1 MRTRP
6 LLLAFL
12 LASALST
19 HAVGQTPL
27 GAAQPSATQPAEV
40 QPAAVQPAEVQP
52 AAPQPA
58 AAQSAAPQPAAVKS
72 APATAPGTAASTG
85 PEVKIKDTE
94 QAPGIVAKSGK
105 DSAGHETLS
114 VDFPEEEIRNI
125 LRNVADL
132 FELNLVIPETL
143 QGKTTVKLRDVT
155 WRQIFQVVLSPVGYT
170 YIEDGTIIKI
180 VSNESLQQEP
190 TSTEVFVLNYARA
203 ADILPTITSLVDAA
217 AGGKIVVDA
226 RSNAL
231 VITERPTRFNRI
243 RPIIESLDRATDQV
257 MIESKF
263 VEVSDSNIKNIGAN
277 WASLQNYHVNA
288 LPSGGV
294 TRTRTETLSDGNS
307 VNTTNQNGT
316 SGSTAN
322 TTTAGQN
329 SSSTNSNTVTS
340 TGGVAT
346 GTSTTG
352 GTGAITNALTSTIQ
366 SGLTSAG
373 GTTLGLLNS
382 ITNTGGTDRTLTAVF
397 SADQFSLILSALSS
411 LNKTRIVSN
420 PTIVT
425 LNNTEA
431 TINVGEEYPI
441 PKYQYNQQTGN
452 LEVNGFDYH
461 SIGVNLKV
469 TPQVNA
475 RGFVK
480 LNIDPE
486 VSARGVNVT
495 FGSASIPIIATRK
508 AHTQVSLRDGST
520 LGIGGMMRK
529 QTTNGSTKVPFL
541 GDIPILGN
549 AFKSKS
555 KDEETTNLLIFITA
569 KVVSA
574 EGASTEQ
581 IFDANQVRNIELRQS
596 DLPGNRETTSALLPE
611 EEPAKATKKSWF
623 GPGQTEAK

>member
-1 MRTRP
+1 MRTSS
-6 LLLAFL
+6 LLLTLL

-19 HAVGQTPL
+19 PALGQTSL
-27 GAAQPSATQPAEV
+27 GAAQPAATQPSV
-40 QPAAVQPAEVQP
+40 
-52 AAPQPA
+52 PQPA
-58 AAQSAAPQPAAVKS
+58 ATPPAATKS
-72 APATAPGTAASTG
+72 APATVSAPAPAPAVPAG
-85 PEVKIKDTE
+85 PEVRIKDIE
-94 QAPGIVAKSGK
+94 LAPGVAAKSGK
-105 DSAGHETLS
+105 DASGHDTLS

-132 FELNLVIPETL
+132 FELNLVIPESL

-170 YIEDGTIIKI
+170 YVEDGSIIKI

-190 TSTEVFVLNYARA
+190 TSTEVFILNYARA
-203 ADILPTITSLVDAA
+203 ADILPTVTSLVDAA
-217 AGGKIVVDA
+217 AGGRIVVDA

-263 VEVSDSNIKNIGAN
+263 IEVTDSDIKNLGAN
-277 WASLQNYHVNA
+277 WASLQNYHIGA
-288 LPSGGV
+288 APSGTT
-294 TRTRTETLSDGNS
+294 TRTRGQTLGD
-307 VNTTNQNGT
+307 TNQVTNDNSNGT
-316 SGSTAN
+316 TGSTGT

-329 SSSTNSNTVTS
+329 SGSTTGNTVTS
-340 TGGVAT
+340 TGGVVT

-352 GTGAITNALTSTIQ
+352 STGAITNALTSTLQ
-366 SGLTSAG
+366 SGTTTS
-373 GTTLGLLNS
+373 GTTALSLLNS
-382 ITNTGGTDRTLTAVF
+382 IANTGGTTRDLQAVF
-397 SADQFSLILSALSS
+397 SADQFSLVLSALST

-441 PKYQYNQQTGN
+441 PRYQYNQQTGSF
-452 LEVNGFDYH
+452 EVSGFEYRP
-461 SIGVNLKV
+461 IGIILKV

-480 LNIDPE
+480 LNLDPE
-486 VSARGVNVT
+486 VSLRSGVST
-495 FGSASIPIIATRK
+495 FGTASIPIIATRK
-508 AHTQVSLRDGST
+508 AHTQVSLKDGST

-529 QTTNGSTKVPFL
+529 QTTNGTSKVPLL
-541 GDIPILGN
+541 GDIPILGY
-549 AFKSKS
+549 AFKSTTH
-555 KDEETTNLLIFITA
+555 DEETTNLLIFITA

-574 EGASTEQ
+574 EGASVET
-581 IFDANQVRNIELRQS
+581 IFDPNQVRDLELRKS
-596 DLPGNRETTSALLPE
+596 DLPGYRETTSAMLPDE
-611 EEPAKATKKSWF
+611 ASAKAAKKSWF
-623 GPGQTEAK
+623 GSGKTEAK

>member
-1 MRTRP
+1 MRTSSLFFA
-6 LLLAFL
+6 LLLAG
-12 LASALST
+12 ALST
-19 HAVGQTPL
+19 QALRQTPL
-27 GAAQPSATQPAEV
+27 AAAQPPADKS
-40 QPAAVQPAEVQP
+40 AAVAPRPVLEQPTPAVARPVSLPPAVAPSTATPASVVPVAAPAP
-52 AAPQPA
+52 AAPA
-58 AAQSAAPQPAAVKS
+58 
-72 APATAPGTAASTG
+72 G
-85 PEVKIKDTE
+85 PEVKIKDTD
-94 QAPGIVAKSGK
+94 QTPGVATKSGK
-105 DSAGHETLS
+105 DASGHETLS
-114 VDFPEEEIRNI
+114 VDFPDEEIRNI

-170 YIEDGTIIKI
+170 YVEDGSIIKI

-203 ADILPTITSLVDAA
+203 ADILPTITSLVDSA

-263 VEVSDSNIKNIGAN
+263 VEVTDSNIKNLGTN
-277 WASLQNYHVNA
+277 WASLQNYHVGA
-288 LPSGGV
+288 LPSGSFN
-294 TRTRTETLSDGNS
+294 RTRGQTLSDGSNGTATS
-307 VNTTNQNGT
+307 QNGT
-316 SGSTAN
+316 TGSTG
-322 TTTAGQN
+322 TTVNSGQ
-329 SSSTNSNTVTS
+329 SSGSTNSNNVTA
-340 TGGVAT
+340 TGGVVTGTSAT
-346 GTSTTG
+346 GT
-352 GTGAITNALTSTIQ
+352 TGALTNALTSVTQ
-366 SGLTSAG
+366 SGTTSTGDTA
-373 GTTLGLLNS
+373 LGLLNT
-382 ITNTGGTDRTLTAVF
+382 IANTGGTEKVLTAVF
-397 SADQFSLILSALSS
+397 SADQFNVVLSALTTLS
-411 LNKTRIVSN
+411 KTRIVSN

-452 LEVNGFDYH
+452 LEVNGFDYR
-461 SIGVNLKV
+461 SIGINLKV

-480 LNIDPE
+480 LNLDPE

-495 FGSASIPIIATRK
+495 FGSAQIPIIATRK
-508 AHTQVSLRDGST
+508 AHTQVSLKDGST

-529 QTTNGSTKVPFL
+529 QTTNGTSKVPLL
-541 GDIPILGN
+541 GDIPILGYL
-549 AFKSKS
+549 FKSKS
-555 KDEETTNLLIFITA
+555 KDDETTNLLIFITA

-574 EGASTEQ
+574 EGASVEQ
-581 IFDANQVRNIELRQS
+581 VFDPNQVRDMELKQS
-596 DLPGNRETTSALLPE
+596 DLPGYRETKSAVLPADD
-611 EEPAKATKKSWF
+611 PAKAKKPWF
-623 GPGQTEAK
+623 SSRKPEAQ

>member
-6 LLLAFL
+6 LLFTFL
-12 LASALST
+12 LASALSA

-27 GAAQPSATQPAEV
+27 GAAQPSATQPAAVQPVAV
-40 QPAAVQPAEVQP
+40 QPAATQPAVT
-52 AAPQPA
+52 
-58 AAQSAAPQPAAVKS
+58 KS
-72 APATAPGTAASTG
+72 APAAAPSSVAPAAAPAAPAG
-85 PEVKIKDTE
+85 PEIRIKDTE
-94 QAPGIVAKSGK
+94 LAPGVAAKSGK
-105 DSAGHETLS
+105 DASGHDTLS

-132 FELNLVIPETL
+132 FELNLVIPESL

-155 WRQIFQVVLSPVGYT
+155 WRQIFQVVLGPVGYT
-170 YIEDGTIIKI
+170 YVEDGSIIKI

-190 TSTEVFVLNYARA
+190 TSTEVFILNYARA

-263 VEVSDSNIKNIGAN
+263 VEVTDSDVKNLGVN
-277 WASLQNYHVNA
+277 WASLQNYHLGANPA
-288 LPSGGV
+288 G
-294 TRTRTETLSDGNS
+294 TFNRTRGQTVSDGNTG
-307 VNTTNQNGT
+307 NTTNQNGT
-316 SGSTAN
+316 TGSTVNSAN
-322 TTTAGQN
+322 ANQNTGSTTNN
-329 SSSTNSNTVTS
+329 SVTS
-340 TGGVAT
+340 TGGVVT

-352 GTGAITNALTSTIQ
+352 STGSITNTLTSTVA
-366 SGLTSAG
+366 S
-373 GTTLGLLNS
+373 GTTTSGDTTLSLLNS
-382 ITNTGGTDRTLTAVF
+382 IANTGGTDRALTAVF
-397 SADQFSLILSALSS
+397 SADQFGLVLSALTA

-441 PKYQYNQQTGN
+441 PRYQYNQQTGSF
-452 LEVNGFDYH
+452 EVSGFEYRP
-461 SIGVNLKV
+461 IGIILKV

-480 LNIDPE
+480 LNLDPE
-486 VSARGVNVT
+486 VSLRSGVST
-495 FGSASIPIIATRK
+495 FGTASIPIIATRK

-529 QTTNGSTKVPFL
+529 QTTSGTTKIPVL
-541 GDIPILGN
+541 GDIPILGY
-549 AFKSKS
+549 AFKTKS

-574 EGASTEQ
+574 EGASVEQ
-581 IFDANQVRNIELRQS
+581 IFDPNQVRDIGLRKT
-596 DLPGNRETTSALLPE
+596 DLPGYREPTSAMLPDE
-611 EEPAKATKKSWF
+611 DPSKAGKKSWF
-623 GPGQTEAK
+623 GSGKTEAK

>member
-1 MRTRP
+1 MRTSS
-6 LLLAFL
+6 LLLTLL

-19 HAVGQTPL
+19 HALGQTPL
-27 GAAQPSATQPAEV
+27 GAAQPSATQPAV
-40 QPAAVQPAEVQP
+40 AQPVATQPAAT
-52 AAPQPA
+52 
-58 AAQSAAPQPAAVKS
+58 KS
-72 APATAPGTAASTG
+72 APAAAPSSVAPVPAPAPAAPAA

-94 QAPGIVAKSGK
+94 PVPGVAAKSGK
-105 DSAGHETLS
+105 DAAGHDTLS

-132 FELNLVIPETL
+132 FELNLVIPESL

-155 WRQIFQVVLSPVGYT
+155 WRQIFQVVLGPVGYT
-170 YIEDGTIIKI
+170 YVEDGSIIKI

-190 TSTEVFVLNYARA
+190 TSTEVFILNYARA

-257 MIESKF
+257 MIETKF
-263 VEVSDSNIKNIGAN
+263 VEVTDSDVKNLGVN
-277 WASLQNYHVNA
+277 WASLQNYHVAAN
-288 LPSGGV
+288 PSG
-294 TRTRTETLSDGNS
+294 TFNRTSGQTTSDGN
-307 VNTTNQNGT
+307 NGTTTNQNGT
-316 SGSTAN
+316 TGSTAN

-329 SSSTNSNTVTS
+329 TGSTTNNSVTS
-340 TGGVAT
+340 TGGVVT

-352 GTGAITNALTSTIQ
+352 STGDITNVITNTIA
-366 SGLTSAG
+366 S
-373 GTTLGLLNS
+373 GTTTSGDSTLNLLNS
-382 ITNTGGTDRTLTAVF
+382 IANTGATDRALTAVF
-397 SADQFSLILSALSS
+397 SADQFGLVLSALSA

-441 PKYQYNQQTGN
+441 PRYQYNQQTGSF
-452 LEVNGFDYH
+452 EVSGFEYRP
-461 SIGVNLKV
+461 IGIILKV

-480 LNIDPE
+480 LNLDPE
-486 VSARGVNVT
+486 VSLRSGVST
-495 FGSASIPIIATRK
+495 FGTASIPIIATRK

-529 QTTNGSTKVPFL
+529 QTTNGTTKLPVL
-541 GDIPILGN
+541 GDIPILGY
-549 AFKSKS
+549 AFKTKS

-581 IFDANQVRNIELRQS
+581 IFDPNQVRNMALRRS
-596 DLPGNRETTSALLPE
+596 DLPGYRETTSAVLPDE
-611 EEPAKATKKSWF
+611 DPAKAKKSWF
-623 GPGQTEAK
+623 GLGKTEAK

>member
-1 MRTRP
+1 MRTSP
-6 LLLAFL
+6 LLLTIL
-12 LASALST
+12 LVSALST
-19 HAVGQTPL
+19 HALGQTPL
-27 GAAQPSATQPAEV
+27 GSAQPSSAQPSAV
-40 QPAAVQPAEVQP
+40 QPAATQPAATQP
-52 AAPQPA
+52 AAP
-58 AAQSAAPQPAAVKS
+58 KS
-72 APATAPGTAASTG
+72 APAASPASVAPAPAPAAPAG

-94 QAPGIVAKSGK
+94 LAPGVAAKSGK
-105 DSAGHETLS
+105 DAAGHDTLS

-132 FELNLVIPETL
+132 FELNLVIPESL

-155 WRQIFQVVLSPVGYT
+155 WRQIFQVVLNPVGYT
-170 YIEDGTIIKI
+170 YVEDGSIIKI

-190 TSTEVFVLNYARA
+190 TSTEVFILNYARA

-263 VEVSDSNIKNIGAN
+263 VEVTDSDVKNLGVN
-277 WASLQNYHVNA
+277 WASLQNYHLGVN
-288 LPSGGV
+288 PSG
-294 TRTRTETLSDGNS
+294 TFNRTRGQTLSDGSNG
-307 VNTTNQNGT
+307 NTVNQNGT
-316 SGSTAN
+316 TGSTAN

-329 SSSTNSNTVTS
+329 TGSTTSNNVTS
-340 TGGVAT
+340 TGGVVT

-352 GTGAITNALTSTIQ
+352 STGDITNAITNTIA
-366 SGLTSAG
+366 S
-373 GTTLGLLNS
+373 GTTTSGDTTLNLLNS
-382 ITNTGGTDRTLTAVF
+382 IANTGGTDRALTAVF
-397 SADQFSLILSALSS
+397 TADQFGLVLSALTA

-441 PKYQYNQQTGN
+441 PRYQYNQQTGSF
-452 LEVNGFDYH
+452 EVSGFEYRP
-461 SIGVNLKV
+461 IGILLKV

-480 LNIDPE
+480 LNLDPE
-486 VSARGVNVT
+486 VSLRSGVST
-495 FGSASIPIIATRK
+495 FGTASIPIIATRK
-508 AHTQVSLRDGST
+508 AHTQVSLKDGST

-529 QTTNGSTKVPFL
+529 QTTNGTTKVPVL
-541 GDIPILGN
+541 GDIPILGY
-549 AFKSKS
+549 AFKTKS
-555 KDEETTNLLIFITA
+555 TDAETTNLLIFITA

-581 IFDANQVRNIELRQS
+581 IFDPNQVRDIGLKKS
-596 DLPGNRETTSALLPE
+596 DLPGYRETTSALLPDE
-611 EEPAKATKKSWF
+611 DPAKAGKKSWF
-623 GPGQTEAK
+623 GLGNTEAK

>member
-1 MRTRP
+1 VR
-6 LLLAFL
+6 
-12 LASALST
+12 
-19 HAVGQTPL
+19 
-27 GAAQPSATQPAEV
+27 
-40 QPAAVQPAEVQP
+40 
-52 AAPQPA
+52 
-58 AAQSAAPQPAAVKS
+58 
-72 APATAPGTAASTG
+72 
-85 PEVKIKDTE
+85 IKDTD
-94 QAPGIVAKSGK
+94 QAPGVAAKSGK
-105 DSAGHETLS
+105 DSAGHDTLS
-114 VDFPEEEIRNI
+114 VDFPDEEIRNI

-170 YIEDGTIIKI
+170 YIEDGSIIKI

-203 ADILPTITSLVDAA
+203 SDILPTITSLVDAT

-263 VEVSDSNIKNIGAN
+263 VEVTDSDVKNLGTN
-277 WASLQNYHVNA
+277 WASLQGYHVNA
-288 LPSGGV
+288 TPGGSFDRSRGQ
-294 TRTRTETLSDGNS
+294 TISDGTNGTNS
-307 VNTTNQNGT
+307 TTNGT
-316 SGSTAN
+316 TGSTAN
-322 TTTAGQN
+322 TATTGQN
-329 SSSTNSNTVTS
+329 SGSTNTNTVTS
-340 TGGVAT
+340 SAGVVT

-352 GTGAITNALTSTIQ
+352 STGAITNALTNTTQ
-366 SGLTSAG
+366 A
-373 GTTLGLLNS
+373 GTTTSGDSALNLLNS
-382 ITNTGGTDRTLTAVF
+382 IANTGATNKALNAVF
-397 SADQFSLILSALSS
+397 TADQFSLVLSALYS

-441 PKYQYNQQTGN
+441 PNYQYNQQTGSF
-452 LEVNGFDYH
+452 EVSGFNYRP
-461 SIGVNLKV
+461 IGILLKV

-480 LNIDPE
+480 LNLDPE
-486 VSARGVNVT
+486 VSLRSGVST
-495 FGSASIPIIATRK
+495 FGTASIPIIATRK
-508 AHTQVSLRDGST
+508 AHTQVSLKDGST

-529 QTTNGSTKVPFL
+529 QTTNGTTKVPFL
-541 GDIPILGN
+541 GDIPIIGY

-555 KDEETTNLLIFITA
+555 KDDETTNLLIFITA
-569 KVVSA
+569 KVISA
-574 EGASTEQ
+574 EGASVEQ
-581 IFDANQVRNIELRQS
+581 VFDPNQVRQMELKKS
-596 DLPGNRETTSALLPE
+596 DLPGYRETTSALLPE
-611 EEPAKATKKSWF
+611 DPPPAPPAKKKSWF
-623 GPGQTEAK
+623 GSSKTEAQ